1 MASQGGP
8 DARAESMQCKL
19 CCNPFE
25 KPVLLDCGHSVCLRC
40 AEMML
45 SYDVIRKDAGPSGP
59 KPASPPNVG
68 GNRDS
73 QISCPT
79 CSVPT
84 SVPAGGDVSS
94 LRLNRDLEE
103 VVSQHRNGLG
113 GKTQCAN
120 FDSCAS
126 AATVECAKCESSFCD
141 DCFAA
146 VHAFPAFKKHEFGPV
161 GSVRK
166 PSMCPVHPTKELEL
180 YCLDDKQPVCNLCER
195 DRHKGHDTAV
205 LSTHA
210 EASRAAVLKIAAE
223 LQQRSGTMRSA
234 AEAVNAMSAELTKTY
249 GTVEQQINESFE
261 RVRAALAARQ
271 AALLNDANLI
281 RGDKVAK
288 LDAQRAA
295 LERVTTQLATLAA
308 TVSDTARS
316 TDAVAVIDALA
327 AAQAMLERSNPD
339 GLQLKPVSNARLCVT
354 LEVEDLIRTAAAIG
368 SVSSK
373 GIPGTPALPKLKE
386 ALSSSLKVEWA
397 APDDNGD
404 AITSYTLQLAVGGG
418 SFSTVYSGNSLTF
431 SITGLTPFTAYQL
444 HVCAHNSIGA
454 SPFSADLECQTTGP
468 SSLWDPTNCNPE
480 VAINGN
486 VVVRHGDSARMWKAV
501 LGVLTCPVATSF
513 RIVASPDPS
522 PYIMVGLASKRQ
534 FRRHQYNFRNG
545 ACWALYCRNG
555 TVYSPMGYGT
565 ALTCSPILVGSS
577 IVVSYDKAA
586 GQVQIAVNGKDYG
599 VVFKDVHG
607 DDIFAYCEMYYP
619 GDSVEIT
626 SQS

>member
-19 CCNPFE
+19 CFNRFE
-25 KPVLLDCGHSVCLRC
+25 KPVLLDCGDSVCLRC

-126 AATVECAKCESSFCD
+126 AATVECAKCESAFCT

-146 VHAFPAFKKHEFGPV
+146 VHAFPAFKKHESGPV

-166 PSMCPVHPTKELEL
+166 ASMCPVHPTKELEL

-210 EASRAAVLKIAAE
+210 EACRAAILKIAAE
-223 LQQRSGTMRSA
+223 LQQRSGAMRSA

-281 RGDKVAK
+281 RADKVSR

-327 AAQAMLERSNPD
+327 AAQAMLERSNPE
-339 GLQLKPVSNARLCVT
+339 GLQTEPVTNAHLCVT
-354 LEVEDLIRTAAAIG
+354 LELEDMIRTAAAIG
-368 SVSSK
+368 SVRTK
-373 GIPGTPALPKLKE
+373 AVPGTPALPKLKE
-386 ALSSSLKVEWA
+386 ALFSRLQVEWTV
-397 APDDNGD
+397 PNDNGD
-404 AITSYTLQLAVGGG
+404 AITSYTLQLASGDG
-418 SFSTVYSGNSLTF
+418 SFSTIYSGNSLTF
-431 SITGLTPFTAYQL
+431 SISGLTPCTSYQL
-444 HVCAHNSIGA
+444 RVCAQNSMGA
-454 SPFSADLECQTTGP
+454 SPFSDALECQTAAGP
-468 SSLWDPTNCNPE
+468 SSLWDPTNCHPD
-480 VAINGN
+480 VAIDRNI
-486 VVVRHGDSARMWKAV
+486 VRNSSDGWKAV
-501 LGVLTCPVATSF
+501 LGVLPCPVATSF
-513 RIVASPDPS
+513 RIVASPDTN
-522 PYIMVGLASKRQ
+522 PYIMVGLVSKGQ
-534 FRRHQYNFRNG
+534 FRPDQTNFRNG
-545 ACWALYCRNG
+545 AWALYCYNG
-555 TVYSPMGYGT
+555 DVYSAMGQKT
-565 ALTCSPILVGSS
+565 LTDGAFRVGSS
-577 IVVSYDKAA
+577 IVMTYDKAS

-599 VVFKDVHG
+599 VVFKYVHG
-607 DDIFAYCEMYYP
+607 DDIFAYCEMYRS
-619 GDSVEIT
+619 GDSVEFT